1 MHAQTLHIQLGWNQ
15 ISIHSLTLRKDIL
28 DFILIGKL
36 FHIFGP
42 KDLKL
47 LSSYLEV
54 LKRLSIVSFGLSI
67 VSIGLTLEFT
77 FDLKYIFHIVRI
89 YIIQLHYKNTNI

>member
-1 MHAQTLHIQLGWNQ
+1 MHAQTLYIQLGWNQ
-15 ISIHSLTLRKDIL
+15 ISIYSLTLRKDVL
-28 DFILIGKL
+28 DFIFIGKL

-42 KDLKL
+42 KDFKL

-54 LKRLSIVSFGLSI
+54 LKRLSIVSFDLSI

-77 FDLKYIFHIVRI
+77 FGLKYIFHIVRI
-89 YIIQLHYKNTNI
+89 YIIQLHYENTNI

>member
-15 ISIHSLTLRKDIL
+15 ISIYSLTLRKDIL

-89 YIIQLHYKNTNI
+89 YIMQLHYKNTNI

>member
-1 MHAQTLHIQLGWNQ
+1 MHRLYIQLGWNQ
-15 ISIHSLTLRKDIL
+15 ISIYSLTLRKDVL

-42 KDLKL
+42 KDFKL

-54 LKRLSIVSFGLSI
+54 LKRLSIVSFDLSI

-77 FDLKYIFHIVRI
+77 FGLKYIFHIVRI
-89 YIIQLHYKNTNI
+89 YIIQLHYENTNI